1 MDLLNAFILKFAE
14 THYFAEQYLNGF
26 HAAKGFLFSPF
37 SYFFNGFSE
46 GTGSS
51 EGA

>member
-26 HAAKGFLFSPF
+26 HAAKGFLLLHLF
-37 SYFFNGFSE
+37 YFFNGFSE